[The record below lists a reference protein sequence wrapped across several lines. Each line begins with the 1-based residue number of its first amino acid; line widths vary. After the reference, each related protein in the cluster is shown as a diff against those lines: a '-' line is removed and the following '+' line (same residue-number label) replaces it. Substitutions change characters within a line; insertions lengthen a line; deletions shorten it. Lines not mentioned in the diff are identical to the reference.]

1 MSNSSTEILTT
12 PRRDDLGLVQITNSA
27 GISISLLPSG
37 AIFAIEHADPKRR
50 IMINQV
56 LGSPIA
62 NGMGRLYLRVGGPE
76 PAILPLIGPE
86 AGLRAGA
93 ANDRFVWEGE
103 ASGVSHRVTLW
114 LHPNACVWLWRL
126 DVVNR
131 RDAALACD
139 AVLVQDLGLGD
150 QGFLMNNEAYASQYL
165 DHHIARHPRL
175 DHVMMSRQNLSQ
187 GGTYPW
193 VEHGCLEGA
202 AGFAT
207 DFRQFMGPSHRDAD
221 QFGIGFGTSLPST
234 RLQFE
239 TGCAAV
245 QSKAATLAPGAATS
259 WTFFG
264 LHEPDHPAASSDADL
279 SLVEIA
285 ERASADWSP
294 RDVAL
299 AAPARTLLHDAPAA
313 VADAL
318 DEKTIRARY
327 PRRTHVERV
336 DGQLLSFF
344 TPGRTHSRHIVLRG
358 KERIVARRH
367 GALIRSGEEM
377 LPDET
382 ILCATAWMH
391 GVFGAQLTIGNT
403 SFHKLFSVSRDPYN
417 VTRAQRA

>member
-1 MSNSSTEILTT
+1 M
-12 PRRDDLGLVQITNSA
+12 
-27 GISISLLPSG
+27 
-37 AIFAIEHADPKRR
+37 
-50 IMINQV
+50 
-56 LGSPIA
+56 
-62 NGMGRLYLRVGGPE
+62 
-76 PAILPLIGPE
+76 
-86 AGLRAGA
+86 
-93 ANDRFVWEGE
+93 
-103 ASGVSHRVTLW
+103 
-114 LHPNACVWLWRL
+114 
-126 DVVNR
+126 
-131 RDAALACD
+131 
-139 AVLVQDLGLGD
+139 
-150 QGFLMNNEAYASQYL
+150 
-165 DHHIARHPRL
+165 
-175 DHVMMSRQNLSQ
+175 
-187 GGTYPW
+187 
-193 VEHGCLEGA
+193 
-202 AGFAT
+202 
-207 DFRQFMGPSHRDAD
+207 
-221 QFGIGFGTSLPST
+221 
-234 RLQFE
+234 
-239 TGCAAV
+239 

-264 LHEPDHPAASSDADL
+264 LYEPDHPAASSDADL

-318 DEKTIRARY
+318 DEKAIRARY

-344 TPGRTHSRHIVLRG
+344 TPGRTHSRHIVLRD

-377 LPDET
+377 LPDEA

-417 VTRAQRA
+417 ITRASGLRMLVETKEGWRLLTVPSAFEMGLSDCRWVYRLGERTDHGLRDRLR